1 MRERM
6 ISTILC
12 LVAIAMAAG
21 VQAQSESGRVAA
33 ILGTMEIVR
42 GGTSEPATIGA
53 PVFSGDQL
61 RTGGNDRAKVVFHD
75 DSVLDLAPGTEVLLV
90 KQVFERTGHRVE
102 SRLRLSKGKL
112 RAWVGEAYRGPRS
125 RYEIETPTAIIAV
138 RGTEFIVAY
147 DSTAEETAVVCM
159 AGEVEVAGTLGVIGA
174 QVQLSTQSGTEV
186 AKGRFPTSPQ
196 PVAQAQL
203 QRCVAGLELVGT
215 GHRDDLSVEH
225 PALAGRP
232 LTPQDVPGPAARTA
246 AQAAQSLTVGGLQES
261 LAERLSPDLRA
272 NTQPLFDFKA
282 AAPDH
287 VPAGNVKVQF

>member
-1 MRERM
+1 M
-6 ISTILC
+6 ISTISC

-61 RTGGNDRAKVVFHD
+61 RTGGNDQAKVVFQD

-90 KQVFERTGHRVE
+90 KQVFERTGHRLE

-125 RYEIETPTAIIAV
+125 RYEVETPTAIIAV

-203 QRCVAGLELVGT
+203 QRYVAGLELVGT

-232 LTPQDVPGPAARTA
+232 LTPQDVPGPPARTA
-246 AQAAQSLTVGGLQES
+246 ALAAQSVTVGGLQES

-282 AAPDH
+282 TPPDH